1 MYYVENELKK
11 LLRVK
16 TICAPLLH
24 TRGSLTKLISH
35 MPLLWSDL
43 KPVHINNECW
53 KQYKTRSTGLLKMV
67 KRAKMRSF
75 QK

>member
-24 TRGSLTKLISH
+24 TRGKPHQTYLAYAA
-35 MPLLWSDL
+35 PLERFETGS
-43 KPVHINNECW
+43 
-53 KQYKTRSTGLLKMV
+53 YK
-67 KRAKMRSF
+67 
-75 QK
+75 